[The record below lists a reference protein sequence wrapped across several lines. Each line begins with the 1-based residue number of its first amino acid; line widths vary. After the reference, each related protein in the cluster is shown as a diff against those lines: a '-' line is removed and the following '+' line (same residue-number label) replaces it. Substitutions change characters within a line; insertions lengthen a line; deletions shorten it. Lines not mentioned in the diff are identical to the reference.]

1 MSRSLRLVTADSFT
15 GQYKNRANFVD
26 GILTRLK
33 LAARADGWIGCQ
45 LFDADWIKAEG
56 QPDMAVIAIAPGLG
70 DVSVAD
76 VRTFLAE
83 RKKRE
88 RKAA

>member
-1 MSRSLRLVTADSFT
+1 MSRSLRLVTADNFT
-15 GQYKNRANFVD
+15 GQYKDRTSFVE

-33 LAARADGWIGCQ
+33 LAARADGWVGWQ

-56 QPDMAVIAIAPGLG
+56 KPDMAVVAIAPGLG
-70 DVSVAD
+70 DVTVAD
-76 VRTFLAE
+76 VRSFVAE
-83 RKKRE
+83 KRKRE